1 LLIEALNRFETY
13 LFKLLLELLLPIIMV
28 LMKSHWN
35 HQEGIILPLMKK
47 VDKQANLDED
57 AQGLDNLKTYG
68 PSVTEDLVSF
78 QESHAK
84 SK

>member
-1 LLIEALNRFETY
+1 
-13 LFKLLLELLLPIIMV
+13 
-28 LMKSHWN
+28 
-35 HQEGIILPLMKK
+35 MKK